1 MDAGKLGPL
10 LKDLRKRLKDPLQ
23 LRFIV
28 GGTMALAWYVGV
40 HMQAA
45 GGIAEANRSRTAAS
59 AHAAVAR
66 EIQGLRAEMAK
77 FRDRL
82 PRGTDPNEWVEYV
95 LAGLRDRPVRLL
107 KLEPMKG
114 VRKHGPFP
122 LVILQIE
129 LAGRFADLDAA
140 LAWIEDNPR
149 LFRIDSVSFDKGR
162 GSDHD
167 LILRLTVL
175 GVMG

>member
-1 MDAGKLGPL
+1 MDAGRLGPL
-10 LKDLRKRLKDPLQ
+10 LKDLRARLKDPLQ
-23 LRFIV
+23 LRFFL
-28 GGTMALAWYVGV
+28 GGAMALAWYAGV
-40 HMQAA
+40 YMPASAGIEQATA
-45 GGIAEANRSRTAAS
+45 TRSAAA
-59 AHAAVAR
+59 AHAAVAK
-66 EIQGLRAEMAK
+66 EIQGLRAEAAK

-82 PRGTDPNEWVEYV
+82 PKGTDPNEWVEYV

-107 KLEPMKG
+107 KLEPKG

-122 LVILQIE
+122 VVILQIE
-129 LAGRFADLDAA
+129 LAGKFADLDAA

-149 LFRIDSVSFDKGR
+149 LFRVDSAAIDKGR
-162 GSDHD
+162 GSDRD

>member
-1 MDAGKLGPL
+1 MDAGRLAPL
-10 LKDLRKRLKDPLQ
+10 LRNLRARLKNPLQ
-23 LRFIV
+23 LRFIL
-28 GGTMALAWYVGV
+28 GGGLALAWYVGV
-40 HMQAA
+40 YLPASA
-45 GGIAEANRSRTAAS
+45 GIEEASRTRSAAT

-66 EIQGLRAEMAK
+66 EIQGLRAEMEK

-107 KLEPMKG
+107 KLEPKG
-114 VRKHGPFP
+114 LRKHGPFNV
-122 LVILQIE
+122 VILQIE
-129 LAGRFADLDAA
+129 LTGKFADLDAA

-149 LFRIDSVSFDKGR
+149 LFRVDSATIDKGR
-162 GSDHD
+162 GSNRD

>member
-1 MDAGKLGPL
+1 
-10 LKDLRKRLKDPLQ
+10 
-23 LRFIV
+23 
-28 GGTMALAWYVGV
+28 MALVWYAGAYLPASSEIEEAGRAK
-40 HMQAA
+40 AA
-45 GGIAEANRSRTAAS
+45 AT

-66 EIQGLRAEMAK
+66 EIHALRAETEK

-95 LAGLRDRPVRLL
+95 LAGFRDRPVRLL
-107 KLEPMKG
+107 KLEPKG
-114 VRKHGPFP
+114 LRKHGPFP
-122 LVILQIE
+122 VVILQIE
-129 LAGRFADLDAA
+129 LSGKFADLDAA

-149 LFRIDSVSFDKGR
+149 LFRIDSASIDKGR
-162 GSDHD
+162 GSDRD

>member
-1 MDAGKLGPL
+1 MDAGRLGPI

-28 GGTMALAWYVGV
+28 GGAMALAWYAGV
-40 HMQAA
+40 SVPASS
-45 GGIAEANRSRTAAS
+45 GIEQANRSRSAAS
-59 AHAAVAR
+59 AHAAVAK

-82 PRGTDPNEWVEYV
+82 PGGTDPNEWVEYL
-95 LAGLRDRPVRLL
+95 LAGFRDRPVRLL
-107 KLEPMKG
+107 KLEPKG

-129 LAGRFADLDAA
+129 LSGRFADLDAA

-149 LFRIDSVSFDKGR
+149 LFRIDSASIDRGR
-162 GSDHD
+162 GGERE